1 MTTFQND
8 IEAAVEVDCG
18 SGWVVL
24 YPKQRLQIAG
34 SAESLSIRLRED
46 YTISSHV
53 YIHAEAGLFSSEMC
67 TSELGPFNI
76 QAERWLEREK
86 MSVALAEAHALL
98 RKVRDARARNQ
109 DTLKH
114 AKAWFKGG
122 FVFALLYGVF
132 TLTTA
137 VLTLTFAPELMMKGW
152 VGFCSLSA
160 VCGWTLVPRQLGY
173 VARRYG
179 TATSHILLWSI
190 FIFVALFPY
199 VIFMHA
205 MCLHEQYDYWEC
217 MIAVVDMTDFIPLF
231 IVPVGLT
238 IHILVR
244 RFHKKLAVHF
254 YPDLLEKHVAKRAF
268 ENSIVFHGRV
278 LEGKGRACVCS
289 WPGKYAPAWDAMVRS
304 SKKGNTSAAVVF
316 LPEGCELFGL
326 HDPIPEAGELKDVRG
341 KAQSFGTCGSE
352 HLRRETLWRRR
363 DTEEFLSSA
372 LFQDALNSGLE
383 ELSKGKREDSSSQ
396 YSREKD
402 RLFLHWL
409 PPDDRHLAVVV
420 ASSVQFFPQD
430 WARSVLVPM
439 LQFMIQTFRG
449 EDSKGNLSVPEI
461 IVRE

>member
-1 MTTFQND
+1 
-8 IEAAVEVDCG
+8 
-18 SGWVVL
+18 
-24 YPKQRLQIAG
+24 
-34 SAESLSIRLRED
+34 
-46 YTISSHV
+46 
-53 YIHAEAGLFSSEMC
+53 
-67 TSELGPFNI
+67 
-76 QAERWLEREK
+76 
-86 MSVALAEAHALL
+86 MSVALAEAQALL

-109 DTLKH
+109 DTLKY

-122 FVFALLYGVF
+122 FVFALLYGIF

-137 VLTLTFAPELMMKGW
+137 VLTLTLAPELMMKGW

-173 VARRYG
+173 VAKRYG

-217 MIAVVDMTDFIPLF
+217 MIAVVDVTDFIPLC

-304 SKKGNTSAAVVF
+304 SKKGNTSATVVF

-326 HDPIPEAGELKDVRG
+326 HDPIPEAGDLKDVRGACWCVPLYGERKPWGCKWWTKWIDNVEEAVRQGAKLEVFFFANSKGQG

-409 PPDDRHLAVVV
+409 PPDDRQFLLDSRGLGESQKAEV
-420 ASSVQFFPQD
+420 A
-430 WARSVLVPM
+430 WLER
-439 LQFMIQTFRG
+439 
-449 EDSKGNLSVPEI
+449 KGYPYEEVDVKKWLYM
-461 IVRE
+461 